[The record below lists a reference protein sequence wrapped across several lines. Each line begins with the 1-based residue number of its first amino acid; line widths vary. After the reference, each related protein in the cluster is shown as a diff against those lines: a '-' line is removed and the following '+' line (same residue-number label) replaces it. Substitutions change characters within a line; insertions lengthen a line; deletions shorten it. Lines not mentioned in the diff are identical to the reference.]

1 MFLKFGSKH
10 SINGACDSLYLEWTD
25 GYAASHTID
34 VFDID
39 SIRQPEEAELRL
51 YPFAIPSLCFFISS
65 KEDGSSLLFEAV
77 DGLQLEHIIAA
88 LWSII
93 SRLTK
98 TNVIDEND
106 DWVKQIMLLSAS
118 ESVELQDYE
127 GIVMTDSSHCSEK
140 KSTLGYVSS
149 YVDKKTLL
157 MKNFRERRTRLLNRR
172 TKTST

>member
-25 GYAASHTID
+25 RSASHTID

-51 YPFAIPSLCFFISS
+51 YPFAIPAHSFVISS

-77 DGLQLEHIIAA
+77 DELQLEHIIAA

-98 TNVIDEND
+98 TNVIDESD

-118 ESVELQDYE
+118 QSVDPQDDE
-127 GIVMTDSSHCSEK
+127 GIVTTDASHCSEK
-140 KSTLGYVSS
+140 NSTLANVSS
-149 YVDKKTLL
+149 YVDKRTVL
-157 MKNFRERRTRLLNRR
+157 MKNFRERRTRVLNRR
-172 TKTST
+172 TKIGT